1 MAGSLCAQP
10 VPYNFQHLTAANG
23 LNNETV
29 RGITQDKYGFMWFG
43 SGNGLYRYDGINM
56 KWYHHEKD
64 DSTSLINN
72 FIQNLFTDSK
82 IRLWIGVYPGLC
94 MYNYAANNFIQYKNA
109 SVVYSFAEDKQGS
122 IWAAT
127 AKGLKITDT
136 IHKILTAPTYPTSDT
151 ALSKIIN
158 SAIRDVCAGADNKL
172 YAATG
177 YGVLIIDPVTFKWDL
192 IDTKKYA
199 PLVNSNDVR
208 AVTVDKNNRLWFS
221 TDPFFSLLYRVNEN
235 NEITRYNYFQQP
247 DGKGLPSSITKIFAD
262 NKNRIWVG
270 STYLGISLYN
280 EATNSFTSSTID
292 PAVSNSIASNFCNA
306 IYQAK
311 DGLIWISAIGAGV
324 DFFHPDKMKFSSITR
339 NPFIRLSLLD
349 NWGRAVA
356 EEDNGNLW
364 LGTGNGVSLYNINK
378 GVIRNFTNTDKANK
392 ELHSQ
397 SVRSLLNG
405 GDATIWIG
413 TSDGLNRFNTKTG
426 KMLFYGTKD
435 SLPYLFVHSLVK
447 LRNGNVLIGGNGGLF
462 EYDHKKDKFINCF
475 RFYTALKP
483 FANNVIKCIKED
495 SKGKWWLGTFRNG
508 VIVYNPANNKIETTL
523 DPENKSKLSN
533 GFINSFSEDDQGN
546 MWIGTVDGLNCYN
559 LQTGTNTVYSTKEGL
574 PNSWICG
581 LQIDKQGR
589 FWIGTG
595 NGLCVMSKE
604 RKILKVFDMAD
615 GLSSSFFNDQ
625 VAFKLSSGNFVFP
638 SRKGFVVF
646 DPDEYNP
653 VETPPLVYI
662 NAIKV
667 PDKTIASAINAE
679 ELKELYLKPHENFFS
694 IELTTLNYYNP
705 NQCWIAYKL
714 DGFDKD
720 WVYSKGKNI
729 NYTNVPGGKYVF
741 RYKVSNSQTNWMDP
755 EKTMTIYIGTVFY
768 KQWWFIITII
778 LLSVLILFSIYRYR
792 LSHREKL
799 LILQN
804 KAQLLE
810 KEKALVMYEGL
821 KQQLN
826 PHFLFNSLT
835 SLNSLINTAPADA
848 SRFLDSL
855 SKTYRY
861 ILKSRDSETMSLSE
875 EIKFAENYI
884 GLQKTRFDKG
894 LELNLDVP
902 EEFRHRKIVP
912 VTLQNLIENALK
924 HNIIDEESPLV
935 INIYVEG
942 DYLLVQNNIQKKKFV
957 ETSNKQ
963 GLSNMQSLYRHLNNV
978 PMEILETPTSFTVK
992 IPLL

>member
-1 MAGSLCAQP
+1 MAGALCAQQ
-10 VPYNFQHLTAANG
+10 VQYNFQHITAANG
-23 LNNETV
+23 LNNESV
-29 RGITQDKYGFMWFG
+29 SGITQDKYGFMWFG
-43 SGNGLYRYDGINM
+43 SSNGLYRYDGINM
-56 KWYHHEKD
+56 KWYHHQQD

-72 FIQNLFTDSK
+72 FILELFTDSK
-82 IRLWIGVYPGLC
+82 NRLWIGEYPGFC
-94 MYNYAANNFIQYKNA
+94 MYNYADNNFIQYKDA
-109 SVVYSFAEDKQGS
+109 AAVYSIAEDKQGR
-122 IWAAT
+122 IWTAT
-127 AKGLKITDT
+127 SRGLRISDT
-136 IHKILTAPTYPTSDT
+136 VHKILIAPAYPIFDT

-158 SAIRDVCAGADNKL
+158 SSIRDLCAGADNKL
-172 YAATG
+172 YAATS

-192 IDTKKYA
+192 INTKKYA

-208 AVTVDKNNRLWFS
+208 ALTVDKNNRLWFS
-221 TDPFFSLLYRVNEN
+221 TDPSFSTLYRINEN
-235 NEITRYNYFQQP
+235 KEITRYNYFQQP
-247 DGKGLPSSITKIFAD
+247 DGKGLPSSILKIFAD

-280 EATNSFTSSTID
+280 EATNSFTSSTND
-292 PAVSNSIASNFCNA
+292 PAISNSIAANFCNA
-306 IYQAK
+306 IYQAN
-311 DGLIWISAIGAGV
+311 DGLIWVSAIGAGV

-339 NPFIRLSLLD
+339 NPFIELSLLD

-356 EEDNGNLW
+356 EDDHGNLW
-364 LGTGNGVSLYNINK
+364 LGTGNGVSLYDFKK
-378 GVIRNFTNTDKANK
+378 GVIRNFTNTNKAKK

-405 GDATIWIG
+405 GDGTVWIG
-413 TSDGLNRFNTKTG
+413 TADGLNRFNTKTG
-426 KMLFYGTKD
+426 EMLFYGTKD
-435 SLPYLFVHSLVK
+435 SLPYMFVHSLIK
-447 LRNGNVLIGGNGGLF
+447 LKNGNVLIGGNGGLF
-462 EYDHKKDKFINCF
+462 EYDHKKDKFINCYK
-475 RFYTALKP
+475 FYTALKP
-483 FANNVIKCIKED
+483 FANNVIKCIEED
-495 SKGKWWLGTFRNG
+495 NNGKWWLGTFRNG
-508 VIVYNPANNKIETTL
+508 VIVYNPAKDEIAATM
-523 DPENKSKLSN
+523 DPANKSKLSN
-533 GFINSFSEDDQGN
+533 GFINSISEDDHGN
-546 MWIGTVDGLNCYN
+546 MWIGTVEGLNYYN
-559 LQTGTNTVYSTKEGL
+559 QQTGINTVYSSKDGL

-581 LQIDKQGR
+581 LKIDKQGR
-589 FWIGTG
+589 IWIGTG

-615 GLSSSFFNDQ
+615 GLSSSYFNDQ
-625 VAFKLSSGNFVFP
+625 AAFRLSDGHFVFP

-646 DPDEYNP
+646 DPNEYKP
-653 VETPPLVYI
+653 AETPPLVYI

-667 PDKTIASAINAE
+667 SDKPVASAINEE
-679 ELKELYLKPHENFFS
+679 ELKELHLKHDENFFS
-694 IELTTLNYYNP
+694 IELTSLNYYNP

-741 RYKVSNSQTNWMDP
+741 RYKVSNSQTNWTVP
-755 EKTMTIYIGTVFY
+755 EKEMTIFIGTVFY
-768 KQWWFIITII
+768 KQWWFISMMI
-778 LLSVLILFSIYRYR
+778 LISVLIFFGFYRYR
-792 LSHREKL
+792 LSQREKL
-799 LILQN
+799 LLLQN

-861 ILKSRDSETMSLSE
+861 ILKSRDSETIPLAE

-884 GLQKTRFDKG
+884 GLQKTRFEKG
-894 LELNLDVP
+894 LELNLNVP

-935 INIYVEG
+935 IDIYVE
-942 DYLLVQNNIQKKKFV
+942 DNYLVVKNNVQKKKFV

-978 PMEILETPTSFTVK
+978 PMEIQETPTLFTIK